1 MIAPASSDRWP
12 ELMDRP
18 TAAAYWSI
26 SERKFAE
33 FVASGVVTG
42 RQLGPRLIRYSRR
55 ELDAAAEQLPRGKG
69 PLPPMPN
76 G

>member
-1 MIAPASSDRWP
+1 MIAPASPERWP

-33 FVASGVVTG
+33 LVACGVVTG

-69 PLPPMPN
+69 PLPASRD